1 MSGLANL
8 KIFNQKP
15 FGFLENVVSKF
26 DATLASM
33 NAPSYRANQA
43 SQQINISVATNVNG
57 GSNPFDTQ
65 LSFDSANKE
74 SINQSKRTDV
84 SLDSNALEPFW
95 VSE

>member
-1 MSGLANL
+1 MRIAGRSPFKVLDGLGDKL
-8 KIFNQKP
+8 
-15 FGFLENVVSKF
+15 
-26 DATLASM
+26 DATIASM
-33 NAPSYRANQA
+33 NYPSYRANQA
-43 SQQINISVATNVNG
+43 RQQQINISVSTNVNG

-65 LSFDSANKE
+65 LNFDSSNKE